1 MVKFMSYDPWQFAT
15 TKNGYHADEVI
26 SALQKCIRRGLEEKA
41 SMFAY
46 ELYLTSPELEE
57 KMWSR
62 LMTISVEDIGLGNP
76 MACVIVQNLNEIR
89 KQFDYLAVDRPLF
102 FVHAIRVL
110 CSSQKDRSS
119 DLLKNIVM
127 ERINQGDFEPIPDV
141 ALDKH
146 TRRGQEMGR
155 DLQHFLDEASK
166 VVPEME
172 VDNEYKDRL
181 LKMIQR

>member
-1 MVKFMSYDPWQFAT
+1 MSYDPWQFAT

-76 MACVIVQNLNEIR
+76 MACVIVQNLN
-89 KQFDYLAVDRPLF
+89 
-102 FVHAIRVL
+102 
-110 CSSQKDRSS
+110 
-119 DLLKNIVM
+119 
-127 ERINQGDFEPIPDV
+127 
-141 ALDKH
+141 
-146 TRRGQEMGR
+146 
-155 DLQHFLDEASK
+155 
-166 VVPEME
+166 
-172 VDNEYKDRL
+172 
-181 LKMIQR
+181 

>member
-1 MVKFMSYDPWQFAT
+1 MNYDPWQNAV

-57 KMWSR
+57 KLWSR
-62 LMTISVEDIGLGNP
+62 LMTISVEDVGLGNP
-76 MACVIVQNLNEIR
+76 MAAVIVQNLNEMR

-110 CSSQKDRSS
+110 CSSEKDRSS
-119 DLLKNIVM
+119 DVLKNIVM
-127 ERINQGDFEPIPDV
+127 KRIEAEDFEEIPDF
-141 ALDKH
+141 ALDMH
-146 TRRGQEMGR
+146 TKKGQEMGR
-155 DLQHFLDEASK
+155 DIHHFLNEASR
-166 VVPEME
+166 VIPEKE
-172 VDNEYKDRL
+172 VNHDYKERL
-181 LKMIQR
+181 LAMLKADKN

>member
-1 MVKFMSYDPWQFAT
+1 MSYDPWQFAT

-76 MACVIVQNLNEIR
+76 MACVIIQNLNEIR
-89 KQFDYLAVDRPLF
+89 KQFDYQAVDRPLF

-127 ERINQGDFEPIPDV
+127 ERIAQGDFESIPDV

-166 VVPEME
+166 VVPEMD
-172 VDNEYKDRL
+172 VDNDYKERL